1 MLENW
6 YSHPAYI
13 IFAMNTTFRV
23 TRFSCRGSLPAS
35 PWASFQVFP
44 SFRTS
49 VQYLRISAI
58 IEVWGA
64 CSLSASYIS
73 FLPWWIFVLV
83 VIPAICPPAV
93 LLAGYHNV
101 NVGRTSTCIYA
112 NMWQYFLIKASKV
125 EIWLRGAWVV
135 FWYRHRGKKR
145 HYFQLLLLYIEYYFI
160 QYFLILP
167 FSFWI

>member
-1 MLENW
+1 
-6 YSHPAYI
+6 
-13 IFAMNTTFRV
+13 MNTTFRV

-35 PWASFQVFP
+35 LWASFQVFP

-83 VIPAICPPAV
+83 VFLPSARQPYCWRGIITWFRWSN
-93 LLAGYHNV
+93 LNV
-101 NVGRTSTCIYA
+101 HLCLFT
-112 NMWQYFLIKASKV
+112 WQYFLIKASKV